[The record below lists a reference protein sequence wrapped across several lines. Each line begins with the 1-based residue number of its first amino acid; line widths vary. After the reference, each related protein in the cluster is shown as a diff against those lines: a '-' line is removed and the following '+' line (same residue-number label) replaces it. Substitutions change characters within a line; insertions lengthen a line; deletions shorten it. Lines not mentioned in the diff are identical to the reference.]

1 MDLNAYLV
9 VGALLFTLGIAGV
22 LLRRNVLVMLMSVEL
37 MLNGANLTLAAF
49 SRFLNDQ
56 AGNALV
62 VFSLTIAAAE
72 VAVGLA
78 PADALA
84 LVVYALAARQP
95 DQGKEYK
102 CDEHDQGP
110 ARQADTDKTALDRGT
125 AGITP

>member
-78 PADALA
+78 IRRKSLR
-84 LVVYALAARQP
+84 LQSS
-95 DQGKEYK
+95 
-102 CDEHDQGP
+102 
-110 ARQADTDKTALDRGT
+110 
-125 AGITP
+125 